1 MGRKI
6 GLFFVACSI
15 LMVVLIVGCGGR
27 VQEEEVQE
35 EIVLK
40 TASMY
45 GGATPSAKV
54 YQSINEEFV
63 KEHENVVIEDESQI
77 CDEDWKMKVVANFA
91 VGNEPDII
99 QFFTDA
105 VADSLLEAD
114 KLVSVEEIQKEYPE
128 YAKDIKKTA
137 LEAARNR
144 DGVIRAVPTT
154 GYWEGLFCN
163 EELFRKYN
171 LNIPTD
177 WASLVKAI
185 GTFRKNGITPIAVS
199 LEHIPQYWIEH
210 LLLYTT
216 GEEEYSTIPKSAP
229 QTWIKAF
236 ETLKE
241 LKNMGAFQE
250 NLDTYT
256 DHFSFQLFRKGEAAM
271 QLEGAWYASSLIE
284 TKMANKVTVVP
295 FPGVRNQKAKKN
307 ALIGGIFSGF
317 YITRRAWDNPKKR
330 ELAVR
335 FVEAHIKRESL
346 IKYWGVNGIATF
358 KGKADTKTT
367 PLITEGNNLIRS
379 ATSLN
384 KSMDSRICPE
394 AYKMIM
400 DGVADVVAGKKDAE
414 TLLNEALVVQRHR
427 E

>member
-1 MGRKI
+1 MGRRI
-6 GLFFVACSI
+6 GLFLVGCCI
-15 LMVVLIVGCGGR
+15 LLIILIVGSNGK

-63 KEHENVVIEDESQI
+63 KEYENVVIEDESQI
-77 CDEDWKMKVVANFA
+77 CDEDWKMKVAANFA

-105 VADSLLEAD
+105 VSDSFLKAN

-128 YAKDIKKTA
+128 YAKDIKKSA
-137 LEAARNR
+137 LEAVRNR

-163 EELFRKYN
+163 KELFRKYN
-171 LNIPTD
+171 VDLPTD
-177 WASLVKAI
+177 WGSLVKAI
-185 GTFRKNGITPIAVS
+185 YTFRKNGITPIAVS
-199 LEHIPQYWIEH
+199 LDYIPHYWIEH
-210 LLLYTT
+210 LLLYTA
-216 GEEEYSTIPKSAP
+216 GEEEYTIIP
-229 QTWIKAF
+229 QNASQIWKKAF

-241 LKNMGAFQE
+241 LKNMGAFQG
-250 NLDTYT
+250 DIGTYT
-256 DHFSFQLFRKGEAAM
+256 DHVSLQLFRKGKAAM
-271 QLEGAWYASSLIE
+271 QLEGSWYASSLSE
-284 TKMANKVTVVP
+284 TKMDNNVTVVP
-295 FPGVRNQKAKKN
+295 FPGVPNQKAKKN

-317 YITRRAWDNPKKR
+317 YITRRAWNNPKKR

-335 FVEAHIKRESL
+335 FVEAHTKRESL
-346 IKYWGVNGIATF
+346 IKYWGGNGIATF
-358 KGKADTKTT
+358 KGKADVKIT
-367 PLITEGNNLIRS
+367 PIVKDGNELIRNAS
-379 ATSLN
+379 SLN
-384 KSMDSRICPE
+384 KSMDSNICPE
-394 AYKMIM
+394 AYKLLM
-400 DGVADVVAGKKDAE
+400 DGVADVVEGKKDAE
-414 TLLNEALVVQRHR
+414 SLLEEVMLVERDR